1 MKQVHYKTLLTN
13 IGLAL
18 DSLSKQGFSCR
29 TNFTSNLMDAHELI
43 NSELDTSE
51 NVVFYTSDAMEQL
64 KASNMVNP
72 SMSLGI
78 NAKHVGEVVR
88 VFKHF
93 DLNCHGLKDGDRA
106 FLVDMSKYDINA
118 PIRARM
124 AIA

>member
-64 KASNMVNP
+64 KASTSVTP
-72 SMSLGI
+72 SINLGVKTT
-78 NAKHVGEVVR
+78 NANEVRR
-88 VFKHF
+88 VFRHF
-93 DLNCHGLKDGDRA
+93 DLNVHGFKQGDTA
-106 FLVDMSKYDINA
+106 MLVDMSKYHSDE
-118 PIRARM
+118 PLRSKV
-124 AIA
+124 AIC